1 MASGSRNGLA
11 RVTFVTFAEA
21 QPWLWGTMLR
31 SSDLAMSQPNDQA
44 ENLAQVLPMPAKA
57 AAVAAER
64 RKHPR
69 YHLRC
74 DATLHSGPGKPGA
87 TVTLSDVSLGGC
99 YVETSAIS
107 PIGTQI
113 LIKFEICGLQISAVG
128 RVTTSHPM
136 VGMGIAF
143 ESASPEVEE
152 LVRRLA
158 QGERPVQRRSA
169 RDAAPEIAA
178 STADPQPAPVVAAVA
193 LSAEQTH
200 ELARALVSWF
210 DAHPHLSRAEFVELL
225 QAVIGGSARRR

>member
-1 MASGSRNGLA
+1 MSH
-11 RVTFVTFAEA
+11 
-21 QPWLWGTMLR
+21 PD
-31 SSDLAMSQPNDQA
+31 DLA

-57 AAVAAER
+57 SAAPAER
-64 RKHPR
+64 RKHQRFP
-69 YHLRC
+69 LRC

-107 PIGTQI
+107 PLGTQI
-113 LIKFEICGLQISAVG
+113 LIKFETCGLQISAVG

-152 LVRRLA
+152 LVRLLA

-169 RDAAPEIAA
+169 REAAPVMGVSA
-178 STADPQPAPVVAAVA
+178 ADPQPAPVVAAVA

-200 ELARALVSWF
+200 ELGRALVSWF
-210 DAHPHLSRAEFVELL
+210 DAHPDLSRAEFVELL
-225 QAVIGGSARRR
+225 QAVIAGSARRR